1 MAEYTVNE
9 ILEKL
14 SKIEE
19 TAADI
24 MEAASNDKKAVNA
37 EYAEKKAEFDRELA
51 GRYNGLSDEA
61 DRKNEAEANARI
73 EEIDREAKKSMDAM
87 EQKYNSEK
95 DRMTKEIF
103 DRIIE
108 VG

>member
-14 SKIEE
+14 SKIEK

-37 EYAEKKAEFDRELA
+37 EYAEKKAEFDKELA
-51 GRYNGLSDEA
+51 GKYNGMSDEA
-61 DRKNEAEANARI
+61 DKKNEAEVNARI
-73 EEIDREAKKSMDAM
+73 EEIDREAKESMDNL
-87 EQKYNSEK
+87 EQKYNSDK